1 MIRGGLAYVN
11 VLASMV
17 FAGISG
23 SAAADAAGL
32 GKIEMQAMKDDGFD
46 ESVAAA
52 ITAASSV
59 IGPIIPPSIIKL

>member
-1 MIRGGLAYVN
+1 MIRGGRAYVN

-46 ESVAAA
+46 ESFAAA

>member
-1 MIRGGLAYVN
+1 
-11 VLASMV
+11 MV

-46 ESVAAA
+46 ESFAAA

>member
-46 ESVAAA
+46 ESFAAA